1 MTIYPL
7 VLRLGP
13 FTLTGYG
20 LMMMAAFL
28 MAGWVMQLDLR
39 QRGLNEDYSAD
50 IVVAGVIGGLVGAK
64 LWYVLAGGGLE
75 SLFNRAGFV
84 WYGGLIGGVVAVLV
98 NGWRLGIPARYTME
112 IAGAPL
118 ALGYAVGR
126 VGCFLVNDDY
136 GVPTSVPWGVKFP
149 QGQPPTTVGV
159 LERIHIAF
167 PAGTDPNTVVAVHP
181 TQVYETVLMFLVF
194 MYLWRLRTHGHALGW
209 RFGVYLVLAA
219 VERFLVEIVR
229 AKDDR
234 VLGPLSRA
242 QLTSIL
248 MVLVGV
254 VLLVKLARPD
264 AEPVPVPARLTP
276 RAPAPAT

>member
-7 VLRLGP
+7 VLHLGP
-13 FTLTGYG
+13 LTLTGYG

-39 QRGLNEDYSAD
+39 ERGFSEEYAAD

-64 LWYVLAGGGLE
+64 LWFVIVSGDMDA
-75 SLFNRAGFV
+75 LFRRGGFV
-84 WYGGLIGGVVAVLV
+84 WYGGLIGGVVAVLA
-98 NGWRLGIPARYTME
+98 NGWRLRVPARYTME
-112 IAGAPL
+112 IAGAAL

-136 GVPTSVPWGVKFP
+136 GVPTSLPWGVKFP
-149 QGQPPTTVGV
+149 QGLPPTTVAELQRMHV
-159 LERIHIAF
+159 TF
-167 PAGTDPNTVVAVHP
+167 PAGTALNTVVAVHP

-194 MYLWRLRTHGHALGW
+194 LWLWRLRRHGHAVGW

-219 VERFLVEIVR
+219 VERFVVEVVR

-234 VLGPLSRA
+234 VFGPLSIA
-242 QLTSIL
+242 QVTSLAMLLAGI
-248 MVLVGV
+248 VIV
-254 VLLVKLARPD
+254 VRLAGPD
-264 AEPVPVPARLTP
+264 ATP
-276 RAPAPAT
+276 IPTPERFRPRPAPATP